1 MPGGQDFLFSP
12 PNNQPAHGLISFISR
27 TLVRLRHCCSSV
39 QAPDASDFITRWS
52 GSHTEEPTVVAA
64 AAGHGHSPTCPHVH
78 DSGGACSCRQLHGNT
93 TASTTLAPTA
103 ALPHHS
109 SHGAA
114 CPHLSAHGGTYPLP
128 HHLRECLV
136 FRLRRQTARHRAEQL
151 VRCSPRRR
159 SASATLRTGTFG
171 RCESDTVLCS
181 AQSSNISFWCLASST
196 TQSRR
201 RDTLVTR
208 AFDCPI
214 LYLHGFLLLQLALP
228 PQQQQLANAA
238 QLARSLLLAAAAST
252 ALQAEGV

>member
-1 MPGGQDFLFSP
+1 MQHLGACPR
-12 PNNQPAHGLISFISR
+12 A
-27 TLVRLRHCCSSV
+27 TT
-39 QAPDASDFITRWS
+39 AT
-52 GSHTEEPTVVAA
+52 AA
-64 AAGHGHSPTCPHVH
+64 ASRSQRPART
-78 DSGGACSCRQLHGNT
+78 T

-103 ALPHHS
+103 AFDS

-114 CPHLSAHGGTYPLP
+114 CPHLSAHGGTYPAP
-128 HHLRECLV
+128 TSSARV
-136 FRLRRQTARHRAEQL
+136 SRPRLRRQTARHRAEQL

-208 AFDCPI
+208 TFVCTH
-214 LYLHGFLLLQLALP
+214 YLHGFSTPTCTAAQ
-228 PQQQQLANAA
+228 QQQQLANAA
-238 QLARSLLLAAAAST
+238 QLARSPRSQQQPARPCKLRGCDWPCQPNGHCPAVSRRAQPARHVS
-252 ALQAEGV
+252 GKPKP